1 MLTAHRSPLT
11 AHRAAVAAVVA
22 LFLPIRGAEACSDA
36 TEWFNGDITWIHAPQ
51 AIEVNSEYVVRVQV
65 INVTTEGWPEPVQVL
80 VCNPNLPVSPTPS
93 LDTGSCESVGLVET
107 DASWGAL
114 WDDVLTG
121 YGTGA
126 VSSSNP
132 NRNQHFRGAFDADAD
147 VLRASL
153 IQTAAPVCG
162 TRMIAPTD
170 YDPDRLLDN
179 SGAGLT
185 TFLNQ
190 LDITSTHNG
199 AQWVDGDNSFVTQE
213 RPEHLYHASYDGSG
227 WQADTPGFTLPLDG
241 LDPEVELHRR
251 LPTGALQDT
260 SRLREIGP
268 LIPSRIAYGR
278 VGWDWLWHGTCDAG
292 SSVGE
297 WCLPTG
303 HPRVGRDGIIS
314 ASACTTDG
322 GTCQMV
328 CPDTGAANEASYD
341 FEVLLDFIDEAW
353 GDSSVLALPVNAT
366 GQDLHIAQRAALRIM
381 PYFND
386 QISGDWMAPPAF
398 LYDSITGCGATFA
411 TVTADGQSVP
421 WVRAEDPQYMD
432 QAERLIHA
440 LGGSSATHLDPAPSH
455 SAFAGLADDTR
466 VFSLDIGSVGVDGE
480 WTTLDGGL
488 LGTHSD
494 VCFEDQGTPTLY
506 NDDTY
511 AIAENRWWS
520 DIIDVYNAEFAA
532 GTSSLHLVGK
542 VEYSTN
548 AAELDGVTGN
558 DSLEWTC
565 YALDEYVTG
574 RRGTA
579 LWANPTT
586 PAPTR
591 HVEGSYT
598 AQRNGVRYDSW
609 GTREL
614 EGAWWLLQAGEVG
627 QYLKYSEAWED
638 ASYQGEIWE
647 NMSELIALERDGP
660 KPSACWADDPAT
672 YGYWDLDEAV
682 RYSIARHFS
691 VFNFKR
697 NPIVPYLEF
706 PGGPGIDLQRLD
718 ADWCDCS
725 PTPDE
730 PCAASAIQRLLSETG
745 PRVRLV
751 ARAFRGEQPHS
762 TTMTVRLW
770 TRNEGNAPLLYP
782 YKLQLAFIDR
792 AVFDPLDPADREWK
806 PTFPNPSVGRETG
819 GLLPILIGRTEYD
832 LTVVDVRTTAPA
844 AERDPDV
851 LADYGPTCDAARQ
864 LNEGS
869 YAAARASTEHITEP
883 CPEDTD
889 TDVETDVPT
898 AGPQT
903 LDGAATYDNLAVPVP
918 AYCPSISTLAC
929 ATPPLAVT
937 PRYEVGLVTPS
948 TEGSYALV
956 YRFFDDSTPTAD
968 KKVHLDIPH
977 GQLGD
982 DTTQRWGFL
991 GLVEVTP

>member
-1 MLTAHRSPLT
+1 M
-11 AHRAAVAAVVA
+11 A
-22 LFLPIRGAEACSDA
+22 LFFPIRAAEACSDA
-36 TEWFNGDITWIHAPQ
+36 TEWFNGDITWIHAPE
-51 AIEVNSEYVVRVQV
+51 AIEVSGEYVVRVQV

-107 DASWGAL
+107 DASWGTL
-114 WDDVLTG
+114 WDDVLSG

-278 VGWDWLWHGTCDAG
+278 VGWDWLWHGTCDHA
-292 SSVGE
+292 GE
-297 WCLPTG
+297 WCLPDG
-303 HPRVGRDGIIS
+303 HPRVGRDGIIDDED
-314 ASACTTDG
+314 CTTRG
-322 GTCQMV
+322 GTCWME
-328 CPDTGAANEASYD
+328 CPRTGAANEAAYD

-353 GDSSVLALPVNAT
+353 GDSSVLALPVDPTA
-366 GQDLHIAQRAALRIM
+366 QDRHLAQRAALRIM
-381 PYFND
+381 PYFED
-386 QISGDWMAPPAF
+386 QISETWMAPPAF
-398 LYDSITGCGATFA
+398 LTTTGCPDPGPPALPAA
-411 TVTADGQSVP
+411 TVTPLTVDGQTVP
-421 WVRAEDPQYMD
+421 WVRADEPRYLEQLTYLV
-432 QAERLIHA
+432 QALS
-440 LGGSSATHLDPAPSH
+440 GSSTTHLDPAPSH

-480 WTTLDGGL
+480 WTALDGAFIG
-488 LGTHSD
+488 GHSD
-494 VCFEDQGTPTLY
+494 VCYHDQGTPTVF

-511 AIAENRWWS
+511 TIAEDRWWS
-520 DIIDVYNAEFAA
+520 DIIDIYNAEFA
-532 GTSSLHLVGK
+532 GLSSNLHLVGK
-542 VEYSTN
+542 VEYGVN
-548 AAELDGVTGN
+548 ATELDGVTGN
-558 DSLEWTC
+558 DSREWTC
-565 YALDEYVTG
+565 YALDEYVVG

-579 LWANPTT
+579 LWVNDFPQPLRDVIGGYSA
-586 PAPTR
+586 R
-591 HVEGSYT
+591 
-598 AQRNGVRYDSW
+598 RNGVRFDSW

-614 EGAWWLLQAGEVG
+614 EGEWWKKDADKIG

-647 NMSELIALERDGP
+647 NMSELIALERQAP

-697 NPIVPYLEF
+697 NPIVPFREEAI
-706 PGGPGIDLQRLD
+706 GDGIRLQQLD
-718 ADWCDCS
+718 DDWCDCS

-792 AVFDPLDPADREWK
+792 AVFDPLDPEDREWK

-851 LADYGPTCDAARQ
+851 LADYGTTCEAARS
-864 LNEGS
+864 LPMGS
-869 YAAARASTEHITEP
+869 YAAARASTATATKD
-883 CPEDTD
+883 CEDALD
-889 TDVETDVPT
+889 SIVETDDPVADT
-898 AGPQT
+898 DAQT
-903 LDGAATYDNLAVPVP
+903 LDGAASYDNLAVAVP
-918 AYCPSISTLAC
+918 AYCPAISTLAC
-929 ATPPLAVT
+929 ATPPSRSRPAT
-937 PRYEVGLVTPS
+937 RSTSSPRPPRAPTPS
-948 TEGSYALV
+948 CTGS
-956 YRFFDDSTPTAD
+956 STTPPPPSTRRSTSTSPTASSA
-968 KKVHLDIPH
+968 
-977 GQLGD
+977 
-982 DTTQRWGFL
+982 TTPPSAGASSASSR
-991 GLVEVTP
+991 